1 MTSNTARTI
10 LMDMVDTK
18 ITTIK
23 AKCKRNKRFFQFFT
37 AGSIILSASITVV
50 VGLEW
55 PNHAAIQKNIALI
68 MGVSLTLI
76 NGWVAIFDFKKLWMR
91 QKNTLFGL
99 YLIDNELKILTDSD
113 EDKLRV
119 KELFNAYQAVWEK
132 DGSEWANIFSSDIES
147 SKITQNIKEL
157 QS

>member
-1 MTSNTARTI
+1 MTSNTARTT
-10 LMDMVDTK
+10 LMEMVGTK

-37 AGSIILSASITVV
+37 AGSIILSASITVI

-55 PNHAAIQKNIALI
+55 PDHVVVQKNIALI
-68 MGVSLTLI
+68 IGVLLTLF
-76 NGWVAIFDFKKLWMR
+76 NGWMAIFDFKKLWMR

-99 YLIDNELKILTDSD
+99 YLIENELKILTDSD

-119 KELFNAYQAVWEK
+119 QELFKAYQAVWEK
-132 DGSEWANIFSSDIES
+132 DGSEWANIYNSDVDS
-147 SKITQNIKEL
+147 PKMTQNVKGL